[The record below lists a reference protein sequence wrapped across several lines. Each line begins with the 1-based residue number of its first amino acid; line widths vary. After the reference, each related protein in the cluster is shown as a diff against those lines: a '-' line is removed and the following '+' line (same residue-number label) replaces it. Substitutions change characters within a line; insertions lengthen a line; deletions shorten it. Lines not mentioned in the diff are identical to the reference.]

1 MSQAQYS
8 EAEILDLIRA
18 ALNEV
23 VPDRAD
29 DWTTVQLDRTIEEL
43 ELDSIATMEMVGC
56 LEEKTDT
63 TFPDEE
69 LPKVSTLRDLAT
81 LVQKGRL

>member
-43 ELDSIATMEMVGC
+43 ELDSIATMEMKDERKKG
-56 LEEKTDT
+56 EES
-63 TFPDEE
+63 
-69 LPKVSTLRDLAT
+69 VARQR
-81 LVQKGRL
+81 V